1 MLANQPKVF
10 DHEMFGSIQIVTV
23 EGREMFGATQVAL
36 ALGYANP
43 QKAVRD
49 HCKEDGCTICSV
61 IDTLGRTQQMKFIS
75 EGNVYRLIARSKL
88 PGAEA
93 FEKWVFDEVLP
104 SIREN
109 GMFATDSLLDDPEL
123 LLKAVTKLA
132 EERRARVEAEQRAA
146 LLQTETEIQAEIIED
161 QAEELVYLDEVIRP
175 DGTLTVLQIAGDYS
189 MSAQRLNSIL
199 SGERVQRKS
208 RKQWVLYE
216 TYKKKEVKGERI
228 VRSVT
233 SPYTNPK
240 TGLKETATK
249 TEWTQA
255 GRMFIHEF
263 LLERGYIRETN
274 AGYVDTRKLPPSQTA
289 QQRKPAEVIEFPRQ
303 TVQSSYKPWTPKT
316 TLNLRPE
323 AQ

>member
-1 MLANQPKVF
+1 MLTNQPKVF
-10 DHEMFGSIQIVTV
+10 DHEMFGSIQIVTI
-23 EGREMFGATQVAL
+23 EGKEMFGATQVAL
-36 ALGYANP
+36 ALGYKDPNS
-43 QKAVRD
+43 AVRQ
-49 HCKEDGCTICSV
+49 HCKSEGAV
-61 IDTLGRTQQMKFIS
+61 IHPVLTSGGTQQMKFIS

-109 GMFATDSLLDDPEL
+109 GMFATDSLLDDPDL
-123 LLKAVTKLA
+123 LLKTVTKLT

-146 LLQTETEIQAEIIED
+146 LLQTETEIQAEIIEE

-175 DGTLTVLQIAGDYS
+175 DGTLTVLQIASDYS
-189 MSAQRLNSIL
+189 MSAQRLNNIL
-199 SGERVQRKS
+199 NGERVQRKS
-208 RKQWVLYE
+208 RKQWLLYE
-216 TYKKKEVKGERI
+216 KYKTKEVKGERI

-255 GRMFIHEF
+255 GRMFIHEL
-263 LLERGYIRETN
+263 LLERGYIRETD
-274 AGYVDTRKLPPSQTA
+274 AGFVDTRKLPPCPTA
-289 QQRKPAEVIEFPRQ
+289 KQRKPAEVIEFPRQ
-303 TVQSSYKPWTPKT
+303 STKETYVPYRPKL